1 MCPTEYCLRFIATRS
16 FRLYGQD
23 VLARLHSKEGMH
35 QQLIESA
42 LVAWAPKTGDS
53 LSCCKDFRCMSTTV
67 YGPWM
72 IVFVCVLMHT
82 GYSIYL
88 RFPLPGYAGL
98 LRV

>member
-1 MCPTEYCLRFIATRS
+1 
-16 FRLYGQD
+16 
-23 VLARLHSKEGMH
+23 
-35 QQLIESA
+35 
-42 LVAWAPKTGDS
+42 
-53 LSCCKDFRCMSTTV
+53 MSTTV

>member
-1 MCPTEYCLRFIATRS
+1 
-16 FRLYGQD
+16 
-23 VLARLHSKEGMH
+23 
-35 QQLIESA
+35 
-42 LVAWAPKTGDS
+42 
-53 LSCCKDFRCMSTTV
+53 MSTTV

-72 IVFVCVLMHT
+72 IVFVCVLMHM